1 MFEYL
6 KPYQKIKNFNGLS
19 LELPLCIY
27 IVLLVLKFFT
37 SKKLTLFYIILLL
50 ILPFSCYILIHK
62 MIIEKY
68 FRLDF
73 IQYNQLLYI
82 DFFKLF
88 FTSFIPYMIF
98 CYLTYII
105 KIKSKVGFISNILS
119 LFYSSYVGRK
129 LLIEFLLT
137 INDFSKEKIKL
148 YLKIYDNDKKIIY
161 FIYLIIYYL
170 ISHILNL

>member
-1 MFEYL
+1 
-6 KPYQKIKNFNGLS
+6 
-19 LELPLCIY
+19 
-27 IVLLVLKFFT
+27 
-37 SKKLTLFYIILLL
+37 
-50 ILPFSCYILIHK
+50 

-105 KIKSKVGFISNILS
+105 KIKSKVGFISNIVS